1 MIAREPTTPTTP
13 PVSEIGTAAERRADR
28 RRLLDAVMF
37 SAFGV
42 SLVIG
47 LWVANRAS
55 IWWALVLLLVVTLPL
70 GVVAYLRLADVG
82 PTDGA
87 S

>member
-1 MIAREPTTPTTP
+1 MRRVDPSP
-13 PVSEIGTAAERRADR
+13 PKSPPPSVVGTAAERRADR

-47 LWVANRAS
+47 LWIANRAS

-82 PTDGA
+82 PKDGQR
-87 S
+87 